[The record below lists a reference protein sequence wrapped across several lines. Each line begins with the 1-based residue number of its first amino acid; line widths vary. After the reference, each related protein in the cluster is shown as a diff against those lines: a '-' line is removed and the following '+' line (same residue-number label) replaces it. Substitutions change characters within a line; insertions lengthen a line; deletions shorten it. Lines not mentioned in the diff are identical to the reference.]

1 MVANSAQK
9 EYMKN
14 TDDLRVL
21 TLEIVKFYSRIKIK
35 DEGKNIMKTK
45 SAIAKNMLNLRLV

>member
-1 MVANSAQK
+1 
-9 EYMKN
+9 MKN